1 MTLPNDPMTT
11 VRQYIDAFNA
21 GDAKAMAT
29 AFAPSSSILDGMAP
43 HVWHGPTAGA
53 DWYRDVLAEGKQ
65 HGASDYAV
73 TLGAPRHVDVTGD
86 NAYVVIPAS
95 MAFKIG
101 GKQVTQ
107 TGATFTVVL
116 RKLTEGW
123 RIVAWSWAKGN
134 AKG

>member
-1 MTLPNDPMTT
+1 MTLPNDPMTA

-73 TLGAPRHVDVTGD
+73 TLGPPRHVDVTGD

-101 GKQVTQ
+101 GKHVTQ

-116 RKLTEGW
+116 RRFAEGW
-123 RIVAWSWAKGN
+123 RIAAWSWAKGD
-134 AKG
+134 ADG